1 MPFVSTKTKIANKIY
16 KIFRMKL
23 TCYEQ
28 NQLQHEKQIATCNS
42 IIIIIIVISNDMIY
56 LNGFITMIN
65 PFYDKIYKHNHNI
78 KLKYKIFGN
87 NKAHKL
93 S

>member
-1 MPFVSTKTKIANKIY
+1 MSKINLN
-16 KIFRMKL
+16 MKS
-23 TCYEQ
+23 
-28 NQLQHEKQIATCNS
+28 KPATAS
-42 IIIIIIVISNDMIY
+42 SLSLSSVIY